1 MPSFKETYEAIKND
15 WSKGEKN
22 FNIECEMLSEGM
34 QVLDYLCLQVLVLSR
49 ILQ

>member
-1 MPSFKETYEAIKND
+1 MPSFKETYEAIKED

-34 QVLDYLCLQVLVLSR
+34 GKEFQH
-49 ILQ
+49 